1 MVEADEDGNET
12 IIKKKVERYDN
23 HGTYQVAFNDVIT
36 QQLEMSNK
44 DDEGND
50 KEGTEEMK

>member
-1 MVEADEDGNET
+1 VVETDEDGNET

-36 QQLEMSNK
+36 QQIEMTNK
-44 DDEGND
+44 DADGND
-50 KEGTEEMK
+50 IEGTEGMK